1 MHRKTQIA
9 ATITAVLTL
18 APAGA
23 LAAAP
28 SFSSPLRIIGSTPN
42 VPTAVNAAGQ
52 ALTLRPG
59 SGTDPALQLAR
70 AGHNVLTFALHAPVA
85 GYDNPSVAISRA
97 GVLAATW
104 DTSSIGGSSPTV
116 VNMSSGSFS
125 GHTPRIAFQLSAA
138 GAAVSG
144 ERAFVTPTGTAVVLW
159 DETDAGGPPTVRAAI
174 VAAGATPSPVTLDA
188 NATFIGAGIGV
199 GGALVVVER
208 SQGGLVQRT
217 IAADGTVGPALAFT
231 APAAVVAAAATSGEL
246 GVLVDGAGDQL
257 YSWTPTGAG
266 QQLHAVWR
274 SAAGSF
280 GAVQSLGLTVA
291 LAADGPDIA
300 LNAAGRA
307 VAVVEPKSTG
317 PLTVRFAARLGRFA
331 SASRVG
337 STGRYADMPAL
348 SIDGAGR
355 TVLAW
360 VDSPRSSRGTTVAR
374 ELVAVAHGSKFSAPQ
389 VLPVDAGLGHRYLG
403 DSPLPAAAADG
414 SVTLV
419 TYGAASRSRTIGL
432 LAFLR
437 G

>member
-1 MHRKTQIA
+1 MQRRTQIA

-23 LAAAP
+23 LAAAT
-28 SFSSPLRIIGSTPN
+28 SFSSPQRIIGSTPN
-42 VPTAVNAAGQ
+42 VPSAVNAAGQ

-59 SGTDPALQLAR
+59 SGPYTALQLAR
-70 AGHNVLTFALHAPVA
+70 AGHVVLTFALDAPVA

-125 GHTPRIAFQLSAA
+125 APPRIAFQLSAA

-174 VAAGATPSPVTLDA
+174 VAAGAPPSPVTLDA
-188 NATFIGAGIGV
+188 NATFIGAGVGA
-199 GGALVVVER
+199 GGALAVIER

-291 LAADGPDIA
+291 LAADGPDVA

-307 VAVVEPKSTG
+307 VAVIEPKSTG

-389 VLPVDAGLGHRYLG
+389 VLPVDSGLGHRYLG
-403 DSPLPAAAADG
+403 DAPLPAAAPDG

-419 TYGAASRSRTIGL
+419 TYGAANRTRTIGQ